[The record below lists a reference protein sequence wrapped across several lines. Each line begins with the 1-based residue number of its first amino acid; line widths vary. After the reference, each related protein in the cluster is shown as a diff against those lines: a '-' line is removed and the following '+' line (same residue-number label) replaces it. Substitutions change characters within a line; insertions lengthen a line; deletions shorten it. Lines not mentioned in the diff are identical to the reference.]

1 MAQVRTSP
9 NRLTARSERLP
20 TCARAFSIAELIVV
34 VGVLALLLAIV
45 LPPIQQ
51 ARVQA
56 MHTHCSA
63 QLQQLGRA
71 LETAFTEHGYYPNW
85 DDGGV
90 PVRYTWIDVLIQL
103 RLLGSSGSFT
113 SRPESPDG
121 ADATPTQ
128 FPGDASR
135 IGYCPL
141 DARPDGLN
149 AVRNRDLLYPPTG
162 RLGGIDYSYGI
173 GVPLAAGGW
182 NALPDTSEDSAP
194 RRRFREHDLRTSGR
208 VLAGDAYSSGIY
220 NLSGDAL
227 TSGVW
232 NDPTQFDNT
241 VAWQRHGL
249 TGDAGAANLLF
260 QDGHVSRTRYS
271 PHAPEPLNTSLAF
284 VWRPGEPLYV
294 GPDDRYDGDAYP
306 NQLPPS
312 YAGAPEGNVF
322 PNELLP
328 RWYTDTNRWTLIGHK

>member
-1 MAQVRTSP
+1 MRVR
-9 NRLTARSERLP
+9 RRSVR
-20 TCARAFSIAELIVV
+20 ARAFSIAELIVV
-34 VGVLALLLAIV
+34 VGVLALLMAIV

-56 MHTHCSA
+56 MHAHCSA

-71 LETAFTEHGYYPNW
+71 LETAFTEHGYYPYW

-90 PVRYTWIDVLIQL
+90 PIRYTWIDVLIQL
-103 RLLGSSGSFT
+103 RLLGSSGSFAA
-113 SRPESPDG
+113 RPVGADG
-121 ADATPTQ
+121 AGAAPTQ
-128 FPGDASR
+128 YPGDASR

-141 DARPDGLN
+141 DARPDSLN
-149 AVRNRDLLYPPTG
+149 ALRNCDLVYPPTG

-182 NALPDTSEDSAP
+182 NAPPHADDVAAP

-208 VLAGDAYSSGIY
+208 VLAGDAYSSAIN
-220 NLSGDAL
+220 NLSGNAL
-227 TSGVW
+227 TSGIW

-249 TGDAGAANLLF
+249 AGDAGAANLLF

-271 PHAPEPLNTSLAF
+271 PHATEPLNTSLAF
-284 VWRPGEPLYV
+284 VWRPGESLYV
-294 GPDDRYDGDAYP
+294 GPDDSFDGDGYP

-312 YAGAPEGNVF
+312 YAGAPAGNVF